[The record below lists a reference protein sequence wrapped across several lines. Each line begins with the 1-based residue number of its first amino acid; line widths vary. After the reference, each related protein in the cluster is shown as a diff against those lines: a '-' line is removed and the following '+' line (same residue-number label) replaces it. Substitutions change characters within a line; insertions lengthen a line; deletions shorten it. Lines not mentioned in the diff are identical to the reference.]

1 MMDIKQLLAGLNIL
15 LVDDEAL
22 GIDSV
27 LTRVGARVVTCS
39 SIEQAQMELG
49 AHAFQVA
56 LIDQNLGMSRGIQ
69 LALWLYEHW
78 PDVVRISLSGR
89 NADDIRR
96 TLPPDKPDLYA
107 AYLVKSIGPL
117 QIGREIARIMSER
130 RAADAPDSPA

>member
-1 MMDIKQLLAGLNIL
+1 MDIKQLLAGLNIL
-15 LVDDEAL
+15 LIDDEAL

-27 LTRVGARVVTCS
+27 LGRLGARVVICS
-39 SIEQAQMELG
+39 SVEQAQTYLG

-69 LALWLYEHW
+69 LALWLYEHQ
-78 PDVVRISLSGR
+78 PEVVRISLSGR

-96 TLPPDKPDLYA
+96 TLPSDKPDLYA

-117 QIGREIARIMSER
+117 QIGREIARIMAER
-130 RAADAPDSPA
+130 CAADAPDTPA

>member
-1 MMDIKQLLAGLNIL
+1 MDIKQLLAGLNIL
-15 LVDDEAL
+15 LIDDEAL

-27 LTRVGARVVTCS
+27 LGRLGARVVICS
-39 SIEQAQMELG
+39 SVEQAQTYLG
-49 AHAFQVA
+49 V
-56 LIDQNLGMSRGIQ
+56 
-69 LALWLYEHW
+69 
-78 PDVVRISLSGR
+78 SGR

-130 RAADAPDSPA
+130 RAADAPDSPV

>member
-1 MMDIKQLLAGLNIL
+1 MDIKQLLAGLNIL

-69 LALWLYEHW
+69 LALWLYEHR

-107 AYLVKSIGPL
+107 AYLVTAPRAKALDFYPHVVGS
-117 QIGREIARIMSER
+117 GR
-130 RAADAPDSPA
+130 